1 MEHAPAPIQ
10 SHTSAMRSTY
20 HQTSIGGQPKTR
32 VGASILAPLRA
43 AFTLLLIAFTLTPLQ
58 SASAAK
64 TLAHTESN
72 LLIEGAGDGHG
83 VGMSQWGAY
92 GYAEHDWTYQ
102 SILAHY
108 YSGTA
113 LGHISQKRIVK
124 VLIGNKVKKVPI
136 EAYVRGVV
144 AAEMPPTWPKAALEA
159 QAIASRTFAITDDAG
174 GGRFDVYSDTRSQV
188 YLGKAAETA
197 TSNEAVK
204 ATAGQI
210 VTYQG
215 QPAITYFFAS
225 SGGRTESVQNS
236 FIGATPEPWLKGV
249 LDPYDGGPLHRWS
262 AKLGFAEVAKSL
274 RGLVKGAFEGIEV
287 LKRGFSP
294 RIMLAEVLGSKG
306 KTEVSGPELAGRLGL
321 YSSWAYFSV
330 ERNGKVT
337 KEPDL
342 SGPQPGAQ
350 EEAPPPSPPTGA
362 EGGVRAP

>member
-10 SHTSAMRSTY
+10 SQTSAMKSTY
-20 HQTSIGGQPKTR
+20 HQTSIGGRSQTR
-32 VGASILAPLRA
+32 VGALILAPLGA
-43 AFTLLLIAFTLTPLQ
+43 TFALLLITFTLTPMQ

-64 TLAHTESN
+64 TQAHTESN

-92 GYAEHDWTYQ
+92 GYAEHGWSYQ

-124 VLIGNKVKKVPI
+124 VLIGSKVMKVPI

-225 SGGRTESVQNS
+225 SGGRTESLQNS
-236 FIGATPEPWLKGV
+236 FIGATPEPWLEGV
-249 LDPYDGGPLHRWS
+249 LDPYDGGPLHHWNVKIS
-262 AKLGFAEVAKSL
+262 FAEAAKSL

-294 RIMLAEVLGSKG
+294 RITLADVLGSKG

-330 ERNGKVT
+330 EKNGKAT

-342 SGPQPGAQ
+342 SGQPVAH
-350 EEAPPPSPPTGA
+350 EEAPAPPPTTGA
-362 EGGVRAP
+362 EGGVSAP